1 MSGSNYSRPAIWI
14 CVGIIILLSGAAGN
28 SAQQQPIPEFS
39 FNVVVKEAETGEVI
53 SQARLTLTFKSGK
66 LHRVVS
72 YGAKTNAQGEYRFTN
87 IPEGTVHLFVTAERH
102 QSFGKEIE
110 LEQDNQTIE
119 VKLKKPQPQL

>member
-1 MSGSNYSRPAIWI
+1 MFGSNYSRPATWI
-14 CVGIIILLSGAAGN
+14 CIGMVILLSGVASN
-28 SAQQQPIPEFS
+28 SAQQPPTPEFS
-39 FNVVVKEAETGEVI
+39 FNVVVKEAETGEVM

-72 YGAKTNAQGEYRFTN
+72 YGAKTNAQGQYRFTN
-87 IPEGTVHLFVTAERH
+87 IPMGTVHLFVTAERH

-119 VKLKKPQPQL
+119 VKLKKPQAQL

>member
-1 MSGSNYSRPAIWI
+1 MFGLNYSRPAIWI
-14 CVGIIILLSGAAGN
+14 CIGMVILLSCVVGN
-28 SAQQQPIPEFS
+28 SAQQQPIPAFD
-39 FNVVVKEAETGEVI
+39 FNIVVKEAETGEVI

-66 LHRVVS
+66 LHHVVS
-72 YGAKTNAQGEYRFTN
+72 YGAKTNAQGQYRFTN
-87 IPEGTVHLFVTAERH
+87 IPKGTVHLFVTAERH